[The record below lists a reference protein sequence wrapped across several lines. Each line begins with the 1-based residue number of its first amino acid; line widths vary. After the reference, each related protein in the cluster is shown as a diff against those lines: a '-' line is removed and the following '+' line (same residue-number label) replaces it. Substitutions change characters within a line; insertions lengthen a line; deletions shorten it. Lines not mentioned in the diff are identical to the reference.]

1 MANVSYWDEYD
12 IIHNNRGQPMDIINS
27 KLDNLYNK
35 VDYGQLF
42 IGSSL
47 IPLKWK

>member
-12 IIHNNRGQPMDIINS
+12 IIHNNRGESMDIINS
-27 KLDNLYNK
+27 KLDNLYDK
-35 VDYGQLF
+35 FDYRQLF
-42 IGSSL
+42 IGSSF